1 MGLGLG
7 MGIQMGNDGRF
18 YASMGGVTMP
28 GGGPT
33 AQAPGQEN
41 PVLNVVNEHQH
52 YNTAG
57 GQSHQNSPRGSIGGG
72 GGLLSPIN
80 SHS

>member
-28 GGGPT
+28 GGGPNGEE
-33 AQAPGQEN
+33 PSQEN
-41 PVLNVVNEHQH
+41 
-52 YNTAG
+52 G
-57 GQSHQNSPRGSIGGG
+57 
-72 GGLLSPIN
+72 
-80 SHS
+80 